1 MIDEKELGRRLSEA
15 AGWQDDLLPRATE
28 DDLAA
33 GRRRLRRRR
42 ALTAA
47 GGLGSTAAVCAVV
60 VGLTSWL
67 TPTANPVEGDLP
79 AAATTASATRGPV
92 TDPADPAAYKA
103 QDRAFDQAMRAA
115 LKQHLDP
122 RGVHLDYSSKG
133 GFGIDHTPGIR
144 RGGGRVGWRI
154 AGQQGVGYVDIGV
167 ATAATATSARCGSQE
182 FTPALDCKA
191 VTLPNGRTA
200 QLGRRG
206 EAAEL
211 TYTKADGEFVTL
223 TVNPL
228 WGNNASVP
236 VRGMGITD
244 AKLFALVTDLRVDL
258 PPLTPEEQRAE
269 DELKNFKPTY
279 AEAHAAAARVLTGG
293 TLTHAFNGSVPEQF
307 GLVQTWRSGA
317 IEQTVIIGVDSAQFV
332 SKCSEELG
340 GLTCTETTMPDGRKV
355 LYAEGVPPKGKGK
368 QKYMLGAAYLQPDGN
383 LASVLVQNPGRTPQ
397 PGGITK
403 QQVIALA
410 TDQAL
415 DK

>member
-1 MIDEKELGRRLSEA
+1 MIDEKELGRRLTETA
-15 AGWQDDLLPRATE
+15 AWQDDLLPRGTE

-47 GGLGSTAAVCAVV
+47 GGLGSTAAVCAIV
-60 VGLTSWL
+60 VGVTTWL
-67 TPTANPVEGDLP
+67 TPTAGPLEGDLP
-79 AAATTASATRGPV
+79 AATTTASTPREPV
-92 TDPADPAAYKA
+92 TDPADPPAYKS
-103 QDRAFDQAMRAA
+103 QDRDFDQEMRAA

-122 RGVHLDYSSKG
+122 AGKHLDYSSKG
-133 GFGIDHTPGIR
+133 GFVINHTPGIR
-144 RGGGRVGWRI
+144 QGGGRVGWTA
-154 AGQQGVGYVDIGV
+154 AGQEGVGYIDIGV
-167 ATAATATSARCGSQE
+167 ATAASATSTRCGSQE
-182 FTPALDCKA
+182 FTPALECRP
-191 VTLPNGRTA
+191 VTLPNGRIA

-206 EAAEL
+206 EAVQL
-211 TYTKADGEFVTL
+211 TYTKADGEFVTV

-258 PPLTPEEQRAE
+258 PPLSPEEQRAE

-293 TLTHAFNGSVPEQF
+293 TLAHEFNDSVPEQF
-307 GLVQTWRSGA
+307 GSIELWRSGA
-317 IEQTVIIGVDSAQFV
+317 IEQRVIIAVDSAQFV
-332 SKCSEELG
+332 SKCSDQLA
-340 GLTCTETTMPDGRKV
+340 GLTCTETTTPDGRKV
-355 LYAEGVPPKGKGK
+355 LYAEGVPPKGRGK
-368 QKYMLGAAYLQPDGN
+368 QKFMFGAAYLQPDGN
-383 LASVLVQNPGRTPQ
+383 LASVLVHNPGRTPV

-403 QQVIALA
+403 QQVIALV